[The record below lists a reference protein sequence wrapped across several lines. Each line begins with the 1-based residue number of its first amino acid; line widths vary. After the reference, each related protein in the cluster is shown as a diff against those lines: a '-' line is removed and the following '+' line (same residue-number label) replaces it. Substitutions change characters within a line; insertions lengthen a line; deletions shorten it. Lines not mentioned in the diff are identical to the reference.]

1 MRHRSVREDR
11 ERDPRVREGGV
22 PLLQGCGRA
31 RRAGPRAP
39 HAHPARRG
47 RAVSVIPKAA
57 FFDLGDTLVEA
68 IPGEDHW
75 KPVVMARVE
84 AAFGALPWAE
94 ELYAADIRSATA
106 GDPYRQETNRWLAD
120 RLRRRGAPWA
130 GARAERPRPAV
141 ACPLPQ

>member
-1 MRHRSVREDR
+1 MRHRSVREER
-11 ERDPRVREGGV
+11 ERDPRVREGRV

-84 AAFGALPWAE
+84 AAFGALPRAE
-94 ELYAADIRSATA
+94 GLYAAAIRSAPA
-106 GDPYRQETNRWLAD
+106 GDPYRQGTNRWLPGSL
-120 RLRRRGAPWA
+120 RLPRT
-130 GARAERPRPAV
+130 PRPA
-141 ACPLPQ
+141 AAASGPRPPCPSA

>member
-1 MRHRSVREDR
+1 MRHRSVREER
-11 ERDPRVREGGV
+11 ERDPRVREGGL
-22 PLLQGCGRA
+22 PLLQGRGRA
-31 RRAGPRAP
+31 RRARPRAP

-47 RAVSVIPKAA
+47 RAVSVMPRAA

-106 GDPYRQETNRWLAD
+106 ADPYRQETNRWLAD
-120 RLRRRGAPWA
+120 WLPGRGEPGPAPDV
-130 GARAERPRPAV
+130 ERPRL
-141 ACPLPQ
+141 PLAS